1 MASMNKPYAFDA
13 IAGTYDQT
21 FTSVS
26 IAALMRQAVWRRADQ
41 AFPPGSTVLEMN
53 CGTGE
58 DAVHMAT
65 RGVRVLATDISAA
78 MVRVAAEKVAA
89 AGVSERVQVSKLAW
103 EELGSLGEACFD
115 GALSNFGGLNCV
127 LDLRSAAAAL
137 ARRLRP
143 GSPVLLCVMGPV
155 AVWEWIWFGAHLEL
169 SKAMRRLRRNAQWR
183 GIPLHYPTPYSL
195 SRAFSSAIRVKRV
208 SALGLLLPPCLES
221 IAPRLPR
228 VIAALN
234 RCERLCEAMPP
245 LALISDHYLM
255 ELERL

>member
-13 IAGTYDQT
+13 IAATYDQT

-26 IAALMRQAVWRRADQ
+26 IAALMRQAVWRRADI
-41 AFPPGSTVLEMN
+41 AFPAGSAVLEMN

-58 DAVHMAT
+58 DAVHLAA
-65 RGVRVLATDISAA
+65 RGVRVLATDISAE

-89 AGVSERVQVSKLAW
+89 AGVSEPVQVSQLAW
-103 EELGSLGEACFD
+103 EELDSLGEACFD

-155 AVWEWIWFGAHLEL
+155 AVWEWIWFGAHLDFA
-169 SKAMRRLRRNAQWR
+169 KAVRRLRRNPQWR
-183 GIPLHYPTPYSL
+183 GIPLRYPTPYNL
-195 SRAFSSAIRVKRV
+195 SRAFSAGFRVKRV

-221 IAPRLPR
+221 LAPRWPR

-234 RCERLCEAMPP
+234 RCERLCEALPP
-245 LALISDHYLM
+245 LAWISDHYLL

>member
-1 MASMNKPYAFDA
+1 MNKPYAFDA
-13 IAGTYDQT
+13 IAGTYDRA

-41 AFPPGSTVLEMN
+41 AFPFGSTVLEMN

-58 DAVHMAT
+58 DAVHLAA
-65 RGVRVLATDISAA
+65 RGVRVLATDISAE
-78 MVRVAAEKVAA
+78 MVRVAGEKVAA
-89 AGVSERVQVSKLAW
+89 AGVSEQVQVSQLAW
-103 EELGSLGEACFD
+103 EELDSLGEACFD

-127 LDLRSAAAAL
+127 LDLRFAAAAL

-143 GSPVLLCVMGPV
+143 GSQAILCVMGPV
-155 AVWEWIWFGAHLEL
+155 AVWEWIWFGAHLEF
-169 SKAMRRLRRNAQWR
+169 SKAVRRLRRDPQWR
-183 GIPLHYPTPYSL
+183 GIRLQYPTPYSL
-195 SRAFSSAIRVKRV
+195 SRAFSGAFRVKRI

-221 IAPRLPR
+221 IAPRCPR

-234 RCERLCEAMPP
+234 RCERRCEAVPP
-245 LALISDHYLM
+245 LAWISDHYLL